1 MKFLPFKDKA
11 VHRLIIYIEEAL
23 SCNLSRTSCKYVYIN
38 TKDPVQICQG
48 LNKMPEDSQINLD
61 QMPGAVNQINLHKMA
76 AVASQIN
83 LLQIMAK
90 IVEVKTLMASLI
102 SLHSMAKM
110 AGQINLREV
119 MARMVVNKMSIV
131 RPISQQTQVKLAKV
145 MVNPINNRRLKMAA
159 EDKMAEVKI
168 LAMAISRTHNRL
180 GDEIKITI
188 TEEVQKEEEFF
199 LKMVDM

>member
-1 MKFLPFKDKA
+1 
-11 VHRLIIYIEEAL
+11 
-23 SCNLSRTSCKYVYIN
+23 
-38 TKDPVQICQG
+38 
-48 LNKMPEDSQINLD
+48 
-61 QMPGAVNQINLHKMA
+61 MA

-102 SLHSMAKM
+102 NLHSMAKM

-180 GDEIKITI
+180 GDEVKITI